1 MTDPIH
7 RMQVW
12 YDRSAGE
19 ADNLARQARER
30 GAHGIAEQYDTIAL
44 QHRAK
49 AERSRLAWGSALT
62 P

>member
-12 YDRSAGE
+12 HDQVAAR
-19 ADNLARQARER
+19 ADEFARQARER
-30 GAHGIAEQYDTIAL
+30 GAHDIAEQYETMAL

-49 AERSRLAWGSALT
+49 AERSRLCWGLA
-62 P
+62 